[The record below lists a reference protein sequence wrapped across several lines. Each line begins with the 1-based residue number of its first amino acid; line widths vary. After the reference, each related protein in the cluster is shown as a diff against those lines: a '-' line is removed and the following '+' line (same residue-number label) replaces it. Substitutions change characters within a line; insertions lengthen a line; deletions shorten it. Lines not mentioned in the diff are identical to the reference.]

1 MRADSTLARR
11 PGQARATRVCR
22 APNPTA
28 SKVLCMAH
36 TYLNPASTS
45 GIGDPN
51 ISMVSLLA
59 Q

>member
-1 MRADSTLARR
+1 
-11 PGQARATRVCR
+11 
-22 APNPTA
+22 
-28 SKVLCMAH
+28 VLCMAH
-36 TYLNPASTS
+36 TYVNPASTF